1 MCAYLSK
8 LHEHVQSC
16 FCASVSFTSS
26 AFDDAAMAPKSS
38 KRYARNSQPF
48 KAGIDGRQKRIH
60 APDPSARWPKF
71 ALSPY
76 ATEGCPFYT
85 KGEDESKVLRPA
97 AIAATRSP
105 GNSEWCARPG
115 FALSESAANVEM
127 GTEVLQT
134 YFASAACFAEHFDGL
149 GFKGMASA
157 LETAEGKAFM
167 AACNRLN
174 KRNQAEHTSESLAHD
189 VKAWHDFLS
198 DNSEAKARMA
208 RKLAMVSGRLYLF
221 AMDFLEQL
229 ALVSEP
235 SAFAKAMKTLDVD
248 QPLTAVAAWFKDPD
262 ETKKLLKMLAATYK
276 DQVAPKTKGKK
287 KRTLDAASSPSKEG
301 SSKHPASSTSASKK
315 TKKKKSKKHS
325 KKDKSDS
332 RKKAKKDAGKKSKK
346 KKDSSKS
353 EQSSSSSSSTSKPK
367 RKRDRRSPAPA
378 MEALGNSPSPEKS
391 PANEIDLA
399 LATWHLSEAQSFKQ
413 EWDDLGGVEDRQAA
427 ALDRINTL
435 LAAVP
440 GNVLKAYQLEL
451 VLPMKKKPSKWRQIA
466 ERVDVLVTAAI
477 EFWKKQ
483 QQAVGPGDS

>member
-174 KRNQAEHTSESLAHD
+174 KRNQAEHTSESLDHD

-208 RKLAMVSGRLYLF
+208 RKLAMVSGR
-221 AMDFLEQL
+221 FLERSGL
-229 ALVSEP
+229 RALCVCQGHEDFGRGPAAHGRGRLVQRSGR
-235 SAFAKAMKTLDVD
+235 D
-248 QPLTAVAAWFKDPD
+248 QEASQNAGGHVQGPGGA
-262 ETKKLLKMLAATYK
+262 K
-276 DQVAPKTKGKK
+276 DQ
-287 KRTLDAASSPSKEG
+287 RQEKE
-301 SSKHPASSTSASKK
+301 
-315 TKKKKSKKHS
+315 
-325 KKDKSDS
+325 
-332 RKKAKKDAGKKSKK
+332 
-346 KKDSSKS
+346 
-353 EQSSSSSSSTSKPK
+353 
-367 RKRDRRSPAPA
+367 
-378 MEALGNSPSPEKS
+378 
-391 PANEIDLA
+391 
-399 LATWHLSEAQSFKQ
+399 
-413 EWDDLGGVEDRQAA
+413 DLGRREQPFEGRQ
-427 ALDRINTL
+427 
-435 LAAVP
+435 
-440 GNVLKAYQLEL
+440 
-451 VLPMKKKPSKWRQIA
+451 
-466 ERVDVLVTAAI
+466 
-477 EFWKKQ
+477 
-483 QQAVGPGDS
+483 

>member
-1 MCAYLSK
+1 
-8 LHEHVQSC
+8 
-16 FCASVSFTSS
+16 
-26 AFDDAAMAPKSS
+26 MAPKSS
-38 KRYARNSQPF
+38 RRFARNPQPF
-48 KAGIDGRQKRIH
+48 KAGIDARQKRVH

-76 ATEGCPFYT
+76 ANEGCPFYT
-85 KGEDESKVLRPA
+85 KGEDESKFLRPA

-127 GTEVLQT
+127 GTEVLQS

-149 GFKGMASA
+149 GFKGLATA

-167 AACNRLN
+167 AACSRLN
-174 KRNQAEHTSESLAHD
+174 KRNQTEHTSESLAHD

-235 SAFAKAMKTLDVD
+235 AAFAKAMKTLDVD
-248 QPLTAVAAWFKDPD
+248 QPLTAVVAWLKDPD

-276 DQVAPKTKGKK
+276 DQVVPKTKGKK

-301 SSKHPASSTSASKK
+301 SSKNSASSTSASKK

-332 RKKAKKDAGKKSKK
+332 RKKDKKDADKKNKK
-346 KKDSSKS
+346 KKKASSKS
-353 EQSSSSSSSTSKPK
+353 KASSSSSSSTSKPK
-367 RKRDRRSPAPA
+367 RKKDRRSPAPA

-427 ALDRINTL
+427 ELDRINKL
-435 LAAVP
+435 LEAVP

-451 VLPMKKKPSKWRQIA
+451 VLPMKKKPSKWVQIA
-466 ERVDVLVTAAI
+466 ERVDALVAAAL

-483 QQAVGPGDS
+483 QQAVGPGEF